1 MSLEE
6 TEINVGG
13 TKFKGAH
20 IAIVL
25 AFISTISGGIWATS
39 EFFSRVGVLEETL
52 AEIQTTMPDIA
63 PLQVAL

>member
-39 EFFSRVGVLEETL
+39 DFFSRV
-52 AEIQTTMPDIA
+52 
-63 PLQVAL
+63 